1 MRIPQWFVMVWV
13 VGIVLIALAGSALA
27 YTFVR
32 DRAKEFDRVLELPD
46 PPQFGGQ
53 SADARPSPTAEPT
66 AEPVPTGEVSPPDVS
81 PAASDASAAVS
92 AADGTPDSIPADT
105 TATDA
110 ASAEDIPPLWNDPRR
125 VSVLLM
131 GIDQREGETGT
142 FPTDTLILFSLDPV
156 GKTAAILSIP
166 RDLWV
171 EYPGLN
177 RSGRING
184 ANIVGDDINYP
195 GGGGPAYA
203 VKTVER
209 VLGINIPYYVLI
221 NFEVFH
227 TFVDAIGPVEV
238 CPQNVIHDEKYPDGS
253 YGYMIVH
260 FDPGCQELDS
270 ERLLQYARTRHGDT
284 ESDIGRSKRQQEVI
298 LKVREKVLSVGGVT
312 ALLPQAPGLWESVQ
326 DNIKTNLTF
335 EKMVSL
341 ARSAEQVADED
352 IRQSQISFEEVYMST
367 SPEGDQILVPIGTDI
382 RLLIED
388 LFRPAGTAS
397 ARGT

>member
-1 MRIPQWFVMVWV
+1 MRIPQWFLLVWV
-13 VGIVLIALAGSALA
+13 IAVTLIAIAGAMFA

-32 DRAKEFDRVLELPD
+32 DRAGELDEVLALPD
-46 PPQFGGQ
+46 PPQVG
-53 SADARPSPTAEPT
+53 RPLAGVDPTMTPHPATGTPTVAEPLQT
-66 AEPVPTGEVSPPDVS
+66 DATPPATDATGDDGTS
-81 PAASDASAAVS
+81 PAAVA
-92 AADGTPDSIPADT
+92 TPAD
-105 TATDA
+105 
-110 ASAEDIPPLWNDPRR
+110 ELPPLWDDPRR

-131 GIDQREGETGT
+131 GIDQREGEEGT

-171 EYPGLN
+171 TYPGLN

-184 ANIVGDDINYP
+184 ANIIGDDINYP
-195 GGGGPAYA
+195 GGGGPAFA
-203 VKTVER
+203 VRTVEN
-209 VLGINIPYYVLI
+209 VLGVNIPYYVLI
-221 NFEVFH
+221 NFEVFY
-227 TFVDAIGPVEV
+227 TFIDAIGPIEV
-238 CPQNVIHDEKYPDGS
+238 CPENEIHDEQYPDGS
-253 YGYMIVH
+253 YGYMTVH

-284 ESDIGRSKRQQEVI
+284 DSDIGRSRRQQEVI
-298 LKVREKVLSVGGVT
+298 LKVRQKVLSVGGVS

-341 ARSAEQVADED
+341 ARTAEQISEAN
-352 IRQSQISFEEVYMST
+352 IRQGQISFGEVYIGT
-367 SPEGDQILVPIGTDI
+367 SPEGDEILIPIATDI

-388 LFRPAGTAS
+388 LFRPPGAPS
-397 ARGT
+397 ARSS